1 MVKGT
6 YHRQDENICQH
17 GCPLYAQQPQGQRH
31 CWDRKAPNSVILLSE
46 HISRRNESEK
56 HTIFEPSFLK
66 EILPLATL
74 PSEIKLRYVCTA
86 TAWDMMS
93 YNSAVSRRPSTS
105 RENAYIRWT
114 SMRRS
119 RRIETR
125 RIRSNVGRSLKCGF
139 NLKQTTIGSRTTHG
153 VEETEDLEVHGS
165 AMWYTKK

>member
-56 HTIFEPSFLK
+56 DTIFEPSFLK

-86 TAWDMMS
+86 TACDMMS
-93 YNSAVSRRPSTS
+93 YTAQSAGDPSQVEIMHTLG
-105 RENAYIRWT
+105 EQA
-114 SMRRS
+114 
-119 RRIETR
+119 
-125 RIRSNVGRSLKCGF
+125 CGAV
-139 NLKQTTIGSRTTHG
+139 
-153 VEETEDLEVHGS
+153 VELSPGGYA
-165 AMWYTKK
+165 AM